1 MLTFVQLYSRMIG
14 LLENLD
20 GDLWTGL
27 IAELNPPESFPAP
40 ETLHELSFRDAKA
53 LAGYIPD
60 LRSIIKSNSPKSL
73 ETSELIAVRNLKS
86 LLNLAAR
93 LPVILLSMPDYKDN
107 QNLIDV
113 YNGYRQ
119 TLKELDEYIALA

>member
-1 MLTFVQLYSRMIG
+1 MLTFAQLYGRMIG

-27 IAELNPPESFPAP
+27 IAELNPPESFPTP
-40 ETLHELSFRDAKA
+40 ETIHELGFRDAKA